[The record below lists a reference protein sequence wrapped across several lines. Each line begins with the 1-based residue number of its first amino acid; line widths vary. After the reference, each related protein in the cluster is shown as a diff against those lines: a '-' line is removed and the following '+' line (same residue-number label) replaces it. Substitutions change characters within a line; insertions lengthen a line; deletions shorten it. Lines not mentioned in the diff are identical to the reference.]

1 MVRPSRC
8 SLWSTLAV
16 WAVVLVLSVVVAAE
30 PTPQPQHRRQLWDVT
45 SLFSVLAAKI
55 HANPCD
61 GPDPL
66 HKCAEWKRQHA
77 DSTADY
83 DSTTTTDY
91 DYEAVQSNN
100 GDSFY
105 EDRQT
110 ANGGMGTSGGAGMN
124 LWLLATAGSAVAA
137 VAAIHVG
144 QRRNPVSGSSVQ
156 VSSGQPHSL
165 QASVGKRT
173 TLVSAFAAG
182 MLKPHNQT
190 PETTESG
197 VELQPGY
204 ALEVDDATGGVE
216 LQPTTNVM
224 V

>member
-1 MVRPSRC
+1 MVRTSRC

-16 WAVVLVLSVVVAAE
+16 WAVVLVLSVAAE
-30 PTPQPQHRRQLWDVT
+30 EPQTPQQSHRQLWDVT

-66 HKCAEWKRQHA
+66 HKCAEWKRQH
-77 DSTADY
+77 STADS
-83 DSTTTTDY
+83 DSTTTADY

-124 LWLLATAGSAVAA
+124 LWLLATAGSVVAA

-144 QRRNPVSGSSVQ
+144 QRRNPPGGPVEVSG
-156 VSSGQPHSL
+156 PHSL

-182 MLKPHNQT
+182 MLKPNHDT
-190 PETTESG
+190 PETTERG